1 VQPTKIGQCGGA
13 VLVGAVVVGAV
24 LVGAVLVGAVVV
36 GAVVCPTSAVA
47 DKQKVPI
54 ASRFLMVT
62 FSYSIFFKSIL
73 TLLARL
79 LGVRVIPYREVFLR
93 RPA

>member
-1 VQPTKIGQCGGA
+1 LSGVQPTKIGQCGGA

-62 FSYSIFFKSIL
+62 SSCSIFFQINTNAFSKI
-73 TLLARL
+73 
-79 LGVRVIPYREVFLR
+79 VRRESDSL
-93 RPA
+93 P